1 LSRSTADPLLI
12 SATVDYTTIARNCRR
27 KGHMIPIPLAI
38 YVSGSS
44 IKYETPPI
52 KVFITFIKAV

>member
-1 LSRSTADPLLI
+1 VE
-12 SATVDYTTIARNCRR
+12 ATVDYTTIARNCRR

>member
-1 LSRSTADPLLI
+1 VE
-12 SATVDYTTIARNCRR
+12 ATVDYTTIARNCKR

-44 IKYETPPI
+44 IKCETPPI
-52 KVFITFIKAV
+52 KVFITFINVV